1 MTLIGGLAASA
12 WHDVRTGSLL
22 GSLMRSSMLRDLA
35 RLGSGALFA
44 QIILAGSA
52 PLILRLYDPDD
63 FGLYTLV
70 YGLVMLLSLFGS
82 CRIEAL
88 IVSVPDRITA
98 VRMLAAIFC
107 IGAAIAVLLSCAVVA
122 FHLLA
127 GQAFPQWQDRL
138 PLLWPV
144 PFAVLVQLTAS
155 GLRYH
160 AIRMQRF
167 AAVAAARVAR
177 AVVFVAGS
185 TAVALLWRHAGGHGA
200 FVLLACQI
208 AGDLLALL
216 IQFRSNGRAAWIAL
230 LRPRIWQSLAV
241 TRRHARMLGAMT
253 ASQILGDLCQQMTV
267 WTATFAYGAAQ
278 AGLYVLAYS
287 IVSVPSVILAAPL
300 ADVLFQRLSRR
311 YAEAEPLAPL
321 VIRSTLILAAAAALP
336 FAALVMLGPRLMPP
350 LFGPQWAGAS
360 QSIAILAVGAYLFC
374 VTTPAGNVLVT
385 VQAHG
390 FIVLRQVLQ
399 TLAVLLCAAAAA
411 FGLVSYTGWLVI
423 LVTGRSLVYL
433 LEFAASCVLA
443 CTDHET

>member
-1 MTLIGGLAASA
+1 MTLIASLAASA
-12 WHDVRTGSLL
+12 WQDVRTGSLL
-22 GSLMRSSMLRDLA
+22 GSLVGSSVLRDLA
-35 RLGSGALFA
+35 RLGSGALLA
-44 QIILAGSA
+44 QLILAGSA
-52 PLILRLYDPDD
+52 PLILRLYEPGD

-82 CRIEAL
+82 CRIERL

-98 VRMLAAIFC
+98 VRLLAAIFC
-107 IGAAIAVLLSCAVVA
+107 IGAAAAVLLSGALVT

-127 GQAFPQWQDRL
+127 GNAFPQWHDQW

-167 AAVAAARVAR
+167 TAVATARVAR
-177 AVVFVAGS
+177 SVVFVVGS
-185 TAVALLWRHAGGHGA
+185 TSIALLWPHAGGHGGL
-200 FVLLACQI
+200 VLLGCQI

-216 IQFRSNGRAAWIAL
+216 IQFRSNGRAAWLAL
-230 LRPRIWQSLAV
+230 LRPRFWQSLGV
-241 TRRHARMLGAMT
+241 TRRYARMLGAMT

-267 WTATFAYGAAQ
+267 WTATFAFGAAQ
-278 AGLYVLAYS
+278 AGLYVLAFT

-300 ADVLFQRLSRR
+300 GDVLFQRLSRR
-311 YAEAEPLAPL
+311 HAEREPLAPL
-321 VIRSTLILAAAAALP
+321 VIRSTLILAATAAAP
-336 FAALVMLGPRLMPP
+336 FAALVILGPWLMPL

-360 QSIAILAVGAYLFC
+360 HSIEVLAVAAYLFC
-374 VTTPAGNVLVT
+374 VTTPAANVLVIA
-385 VQAHG
+385 QAHR

-399 TLAVLLCAAAAA
+399 VLAVLLCAAAAG
-411 FGLVSYTGWLVI
+411 FGLVSYAGWLAM

-433 LEFAASCVLA
+433 LEFTVSCILAS
-443 CTDHET
+443 TDHET